1 MDTPDPGGVCDNGEL
16 RAAHSAT
23 GDQGSRKS
31 AARREA
37 CDSQGKD
44 ANEEIKRPQ
53 ERRFRTAGAAQTKAS
68 ADRPPRS
75 RRRGAPAWDGQGAD
89 HSGGDRR
96 DSSPNLKVTAV
107 ALGQNQQK
115 MEWRVEN
122 EFHIC
127 LVPPRWD
134 PRRQRGARTWSPGG
148 PSRPLRGGCAPRA
161 APQSRCRSPHPHRPG
176 QQPSPGPGPMAAP

>member
-1 MDTPDPGGVCDNGEL
+1 MPPGAPVPNGWG
-16 RAAHSAT
+16 R
-23 GDQGSRKS
+23 
-31 AARREA
+31 
-37 CDSQGKD
+37 
-44 ANEEIKRPQ
+44 
-53 ERRFRTAGAAQTKAS
+53 
-68 ADRPPRS
+68 ADRPPCS

-134 PRRQRGARTWSPGG
+134 PRRHRDARAWSPGG
-148 PSRPLRGGCAPRA
+148 PSRPLRA
-161 APQSRCRSPHPHRPG
+161 AVPQGSSPVPLPLPPPPQARPAAVT
-176 QQPSPGPGPMAAP
+176 GPGPDGSSLTTVGRRRAEDAEPPRNHHGRCRPFPARRL